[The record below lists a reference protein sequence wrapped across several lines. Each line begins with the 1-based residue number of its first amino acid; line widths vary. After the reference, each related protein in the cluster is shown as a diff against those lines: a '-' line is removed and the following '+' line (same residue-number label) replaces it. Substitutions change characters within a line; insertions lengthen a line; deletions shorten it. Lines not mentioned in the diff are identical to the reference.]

1 MARDLI
7 SLQAHADLQLV
18 CDLVIKW
25 SNASSNPDIEALR
38 DAMGR
43 IISWTTHLEQQHHT
57 FDTII
62 NRTLDEKHAA
72 QKKLKALSKVK
83 EELSV
88 ANAQLAKFYS

>member
-7 SLQAHADLQLV
+7 ALQAHSDLQLV

-25 SNASSNPDIEALR
+25 SNASSNPEIEALR

-57 FDTII
+57 FDSII

-72 QKKLKALSKVK
+72 QKELKALSNVK
-83 EELSV
+83 KELSV